1 MKTSL
6 RLLAFAVIAS
16 VSPVAL
22 ATAIFALTT
31 SNELMVVNAEVPQ
44 DILSIQAV
52 TGLTAGENLLGIDG
66 RASNG
71 ELYAISDDARLFL
84 INPNTAAATLVAT
97 LAADPADT
105 TDPFT
110 GLSGLRFSIDFNPV
124 ADRLRIVSDLEQ
136 NLRVNMGTGLVTTD
150 TPLAYDTDT
159 DGAGPDT
166 GDVNAGANPSIA
178 GIAYSNNV
186 VNATATTL
194 YGIDDQTF
202 QIVVQ
207 NPPNNGTL
215 LSNAP
220 FGVANATHVGLDI
233 APDGTAWVAGKHEVP
248 MHPTEYILATVDPTT
263 GDGESHGVIGDGT
276 IPIRDIAVATSVAFS
291 APHYAV
297 GEGGTTATITVKR
310 EGFLNTTVS
319 VQYSTFSD
327 TASAAADYT
336 TATGTLTFG
345 SNEDTKIF
353 QVTIKDDALPEDDE
367 HIGLLLSNVAGPAV
381 IGPPSIATLRIN
393 ANDRPDVTGPL
404 VKFIGLTGPS
414 RGITGAVVHFNEDM
428 DSATVQDV
436 KNYKLVVFPR
446 TGGSQVKT
454 FTSAVYDP
462 VERRVELGLAPFLQ
476 TDFKRMAISINGK
489 PAKGTRPKGVSD
501 VQGNLLDGD
510 GNRRA
515 GGNAVQLFKVFSNT
529 TLNFVDR
536 DGDRVMLELTGGG
549 HLDGVIPLGGP
560 ATQQTQ
566 FWIVEPIALRTT
578 LSGTVQKSPRG
589 DGIIVIAE
597 IIGLDKKEFA
607 PLVSNPAFRINTL
620 TFSSNATGIGLR

>member
-1 MKTSL
+1 MMKTSL
-6 RLLAFAVIAS
+6 RLLAVAAIAS

-44 DILSIQAV
+44 EILSIQPV

-66 RASNG
+66 RPSNG
-71 ELYAISDDARLFL
+71 ELYAVSDNDRLFI
-84 INPNTAAATLVAT
+84 INPNTAVATLVGSLT
-97 LAADPADT
+97 ADPADAT
-105 TDPFT
+105 APFT
-110 GLSGLRFSIDFNPV
+110 GLSGVRFSIDFNPV

-136 NLRVNMGTGLVTTD
+136 NLRVNVGTGLVTTD

-186 VNATATTL
+186 VNGVGTTL

-220 FGVANATHVGLDI
+220 FGLPNATHVGLDI
-233 APDGTAWVAGKHEVP
+233 APDGITWVAGKHDVP
-248 MHPTEYILATVDPTT
+248 THPTEYILATLDPTT

-310 EGFLNTTVS
+310 EGFLNTSVS

-336 TATGTLTFG
+336 TATGTLTFTA
-345 SNEDTKIF
+345 NEESKTF
-353 QVTIKDDALPEDDE
+353 QVTIKDDALPEEDE

-381 IGPPSIATLRIN
+381 LGPPSIATLRIN

-404 VKFIGLTGPS
+404 VEFIGLTGPS

-428 DSATVQDV
+428 DLATVQDV
-436 KNYKLVVFPR
+436 NNYKLVVFPR

-462 VERRVELGLAPFLQ
+462 VERRVELGLAPFEQ
-476 TDFKRMAISINGK
+476 TEFKKMAISVNGK
-489 PAKGTRPKGVSD
+489 PAKGSRSKGVSD
-501 VQGNLLDGD
+501 AAGNLLDGD
-510 GNRRA
+510 GNRRP
-515 GGNAVQLFKVFSNT
+515 GGNAVQFFKVFSNT
-529 TLNFVDR
+529 TLKFVDR
-536 DGDRVMLELTGGG
+536 DGDRVTLELTGGG
-549 HLDGVIPLGGP
+549 RLDGVIPLGGP
-560 ATQQTQ
+560 ASQHTQ
-566 FWIVEPIALRTT
+566 FWIVQPIALQTT
-578 LSGTVQKSPRG
+578 LAGTVLRSPKG

-597 IIGLDKKEFA
+597 IIGLDKKEFS
-607 PLVSNPAFRINTL
+607 PIVSNPAFRVNTL
-620 TFSSNATGIGLR
+620 TFSSNATGLR